1 MIDIANSEARHLALL
16 HRQMMKELE
25 RELAPLELGPGRYLY
40 LFGLYIRD
48 GRKQQELADII
59 GIDKAAVTRAL
70 SRLEDSGY
78 IRRREDEKDRRA
90 TRVYL
95 TSKSRKLRPQ
105 LEAAAL
111 DCIATMTAVL
121 DTDERTELRR
131 LLAKMTLPLLSEKS
145 DAGN

>member
-1 MIDIANSEARHLALL
+1 MIDIANNEARHLALL

-70 SRLEDSGY
+70 SRLEQDGY
-78 IRRREDEKDRRA
+78 IVRRDDQEDRRA

-95 TSKSRKLRPQ
+95 TPKGRNLQPH
-105 LEAAAL
+105 LEAAAIV
-111 DCIATMTAVL
+111 CIETMTATL

-131 LLAKMTLPLLSEKS
+131 LLAKMTQPLLSGS
-145 DAGN
+145 

>member
-59 GIDKAAVTRAL
+59 GADKAAATRAL
-70 SRLEDSGY
+70 SRLEEAGLV
-78 IRRREDEKDRRA
+78 RREADQQDRRA
-90 TRVYL
+90 MRVYL
-95 TSKSRKLRPQ
+95 TPRGIALRPQ
-105 LEAAAL
+105 LEDAL
-111 DCIATMTAVL
+111 ANSITSFTGVL
-121 DTDERTELRR
+121 DTQEREQLRQ
-131 LLAKMTLPLLSEKS
+131 LLAKVASPLAPRS
-145 DAGN
+145 

>member
-1 MIDIANSEARHLALL
+1 MIDIAHNEARHLALL

-48 GRKQQELADII
+48 GRKQQELADVI

-70 SRLEDSGY
+70 SRLEQSGY
-78 IRRREDEKDRRA
+78 IYRKEDREDRRA

-95 TSKSRKLRPQ
+95 TPKGRDLQPQ
-105 LEAAAL
+105 LETAARDCIENMTAAL
-111 DCIATMTAVL
+111 DTR
-121 DTDERTELRR
+121 ERTELRR
-131 LLAKMTLPLLSEKS
+131 LLAKMTRPLLS
-145 DAGN
+145 GN

>member
-1 MIDIANSEARHLALL
+1 MIDIAHNEARHLALL

-70 SRLEDSGY
+70 SRLEQAGY
-78 IRRREDEKDRRA
+78 IVRRDDQEDRRA

-95 TSKSRKLRPQ
+95 TPKGRNLQPQ
-105 LEAAAL
+105 LEAAAI
-111 DCIATMTAVL
+111 DCIETMTATL

-131 LLAKMTLPLLSEKS
+131 LLAKMTLPLLSGS
-145 DAGN
+145 

>member
-1 MIDIANSEARHLALL
+1 MIDIAHNEARHLALL

-70 SRLEDSGY
+70 SRLEQSGY
-78 IRRREDEKDRRA
+78 ISRKEDQDDRRA

-95 TSKSRKLRPQ
+95 TSKGRKLRPQ
-105 LEAAAL
+105 LEAAAIN
-111 DCIATMTAVL
+111 CIETMTAAL
-121 DTDERTELRR
+121 DTGERAELRR
-131 LLAKMTLPLLSEKS
+131 LLAKMTLPMVS
-145 DAGN
+145 GN

>member
-48 GRKQQELADII
+48 GRKQQELADVI
-59 GIDKAAVTRAL
+59 GVDKAAVTRAL
-70 SRLEDSGY
+70 SRLEQSGY
-78 IRRREDEKDRRA
+78 IVRKNDQEDRRA

-95 TSKSRKLRPQ
+95 TPEGRNLQPK
-105 LEAAAL
+105 LEAAAI
-111 DCIATMTAVL
+111 DCIETMTATL

-131 LLAKMTLPLLSEKS
+131 LLAKMTLPLLSGS
-145 DAGN
+145 

>member
-48 GRKQQELADII
+48 GRKQQELADVI

-70 SRLEDSGY
+70 SRLEKSGY
-78 IRRREDEKDRRA
+78 IVRKNDQEDRRA

-95 TSKSRKLRPQ
+95 TPKGRNLQPQ
-105 LEAAAL
+105 LEAAAI
-111 DCIATMTAVL
+111 DCIETMTATL

-131 LLAKMTLPLLSEKS
+131 LLAKMTLPLLSGS
-145 DAGN
+145 

>member
-1 MIDIANSEARHLALL
+1 MIDIAHNEARHLALL
-16 HRQMMKELE
+16 HRQMMKKLE

-48 GRKQQELADII
+48 GRKQQELANVI

-70 SRLEDSGY
+70 SRLEQSGY
-78 IRRREDEKDRRA
+78 IYRKEDQEDRRA

-95 TSKSRKLRPQ
+95 TQKGRDLQPQ
-105 LEAAAL
+105 LETAAV
-111 DCIATMTAVL
+111 DCIENMTAAL

-131 LLAKMTLPLLSEKS
+131 LLAKMTWPLLSE
-145 DAGN
+145 N

>member
-1 MIDIANSEARHLALL
+1 MIDIAHNEARHLALL

-48 GRKQQELADII
+48 GRKQQELADVI

-70 SRLEDSGY
+70 SRLEQSGY
-78 IRRREDEKDRRA
+78 IYRKEDPEDRRA

-95 TSKSRKLRPQ
+95 TQKGRDLQPQ
-105 LEAAAL
+105 LEIAAI
-111 DCIATMTAVL
+111 DCIENMTAAL

-131 LLAKMTLPLLSEKS
+131 LLAKMTRPLLS
-145 DAGN
+145 GN